1 MIISSKQRA
10 VLKGL
15 AQSIVASAQFGKGE
29 LTDEQVTMV
38 EQQLIKRELVKCA
51 VLESS
56 PFTARELCA
65 MLCEKTG
72 AAPVQVIG
80 RRFVIYRP
88 NPENP
93 VIRLGE

>member
-1 MIISSKQRA
+1 MTISSKQRA

-15 AQSIVASAQFGKGE
+15 AQNIAATAQFGKGE

-38 EQQLIKRELVKCA
+38 ENQLIKRELIKCA

-65 MLCEKTG
+65 LLCEKTG

>member
-1 MIISSKQRA
+1 
-10 VLKGL
+10 
-15 AQSIVASAQFGKGE
+15 
-29 LTDEQVTMV
+29 
-38 EQQLIKRELVKCA
+38 

-56 PFTARELCA
+56 PSTARELCA
-65 MLCEKTG
+65 LLCEKTG
-72 AAPVQVIG
+72 AVPVQVIG